1 MRCLGCGTEI
11 AERAQVCARCG
22 SWAPVEYLL
31 YVGED
36 RPAEAPCDAPGSP
49 APPASGAS
57 VGQQSPESAPDP
69 DVDDAV
75 LAEWVETLRF
85 SVTRLRPGYDQ
96 EEVDAF
102 LNAVRESF
110 LGVREPSLTPD
121 EIRAMQF
128 STTHL
133 RPGYDE
139 EEVDAFLDEAESRLA
154 AQLSARRKAPAACGA
169 ARPTTGDEIRDTTFL
184 IVGGGHHLAQARDG
198 QAMTEDDTGWGNPP
212 DPDADGAVLA
222 EWVETSRF
230 SGTRLRP
237 GYDQEEVDAFLN
249 AIHDSFLGVRAPS
262 LTPDQI
268 RAMQFSTTHLR
279 PGYDEEEVDAFLDEA
294 ESRLA
299 AQVAQS
305 GEQPQDEMA
314 GQPQIDELEL
324 DADSLPIQTRPA
336 TSQTYLIATA
346 CLVGGLVSVGLA
358 AAEIAEYAHYNR
370 VGNLAIVG
378 MVIGALAGLTAA
390 AVNDDLKPPGWA
402 HRINTVAAWLAVIGG
417 ATLLFLYGA
426 LMGGGAE
433 ASSQRFGMKSLAVGS
448 GAHL

>member
-1 MRCLGCGTEI
+1 MRCLECGTEI

-36 RPAEAPCDAPGSP
+36 RPAEAPCDTPGSP
-49 APPASGAS
+49 APAIGAS
-57 VGQQSPESAPDP
+57 VGQQSRESAPDP
-69 DVDDAV
+69 DV
-75 LAEWVETLRF
+75 
-85 SVTRLRPGYDQ
+85 
-96 EEVDAF
+96 
-102 LNAVRESF
+102 
-110 LGVREPSLTPD
+110 
-121 EIRAMQF
+121 
-128 STTHL
+128 
-133 RPGYDE
+133 
-139 EEVDAFLDEAESRLA
+139 
-154 AQLSARRKAPAACGA
+154 
-169 ARPTTGDEIRDTTFL
+169 
-184 IVGGGHHLAQARDG
+184 
-198 QAMTEDDTGWGNPP
+198 
-212 DPDADGAVLA
+212 DGAVLA

-237 GYDQEEVDAFLN
+237 GYDQEEVDAFLD

-305 GEQPQDEMA
+305 GEQPQDEVA
-314 GQPQIDELEL
+314 APPQIDELEL
-324 DADSLPIQTRPA
+324 DADSLPIQNRPA
-336 TSQTYLIATA
+336 TSRTYLIATA
-346 CLVGGLVSVGLA
+346 CLAGGLVSVGLA

-390 AVNDDLKPPGWA
+390 AVNDDMKPPGWA